1 MDAQQETSPDQ
12 ERRRG
17 RSHDPE
23 GNRRA
28 VLDAARRL
36 FAAHGYQGVGIRAI
50 AADAGVTPGLVMAY
64 FGSKD
69 GLFRAVVGEGT
80 GVTARILDDAGNDP
94 TGLPQALAHSYLDRW
109 DRLSAQD
116 PLAALIRSALN
127 HPPSAEQL
135 AELLER
141 VVTGPLKGVLG
152 DSAAA
157 GARIGLIRSILF
169 GVIMERY
176 LFAHEPVRSVPTA
189 ELEPLLTAVL
199 AAAVGT
205 EAGASSGAD
214 TTPPP
219 NLTPDRTP
227 DQDHGPAPA
236 RSPAPDHHDAPV
248 TDADT
253 RVFAALTDCA
263 ARYRTL
269 IGRVV
274 QQHGI
279 GLAAFEMLAEL
290 HRAGAP
296 YRRTMGE
303 LAAAGSV
310 RAGGVTQHADRL
322 VRAGLI
328 ERERDDRDRRIVH
341 LRLSPAGR
349 DLVERVAEER
359 RAGERELL
367 TGLRPEERSHLVRLL
382 GVLGDSLTETPP
394 SA

>member
-1 MDAQQETSPDQ
+1 MDAQHETQ

-28 VLDAARRL
+28 VLEAARRL

-50 AADAGVTPGLVMAY
+50 ATEAGVTPGLVMAY

-80 GVTARILDDAGNDP
+80 GVTAALLDEAGNDP
-94 TGLPQALAHSYLDRW
+94 AGLPGALAHSYLDRW
-109 DRLSAQD
+109 DRLSARD

-135 AELLER
+135 SELLER
-141 VVTGPLKGVLG
+141 LVTGPLRGVLG
-152 DSAAA
+152 DGPDAV
-157 GARIGLIRSILF
+157 ARIGMIRSVLF

-176 LFAHEPVRSVPTA
+176 LFAHEPARSVPTA
-189 ELEPLLTAVL
+189 DLEPLLADVL
-199 AAAVGT
+199 ATAIGT
-205 EAGASSGAD
+205 PAEGAD
-214 TTPPP
+214 KPSRPG
-219 NLTPDRTP
+219 D
-227 DQDHGPAPA
+227 
-236 RSPAPDHHDAPV
+236 SPA

-274 QQHGI
+274 KRHGI
-279 GLAAFEMLAEL
+279 GLAAFDLLAEL
-290 HRAGAP
+290 RRAPAP
-296 YRRTMGE
+296 HRRTMGE
-303 LAAAGSV
+303 LAAAGAV

-322 VRAGLI
+322 ARAGLI

-341 LRLSPAGR
+341 LRLSEAGR
-349 DLVERVAEER
+349 ALVDQVAQERT
-359 RAGERELL
+359 AGERELL
-367 TGLRPEERSHLVRLL
+367 DGLRPDERRALRHLL
-382 GVLGDSLTETPP
+382 GTLGEALTDPP
-394 SA
+394 GPGAPAVPPPATS

>member
-1 MDAQQETSPDQ
+1 MDPQQEK
-12 ERRRG
+12 RRG

-50 AADAGVTPGLVMAY
+50 AADAGVTPGLVMSY

-80 GVTARILDDAGNDP
+80 GVTAALLDEAGNDP
-94 TGLPQALAHSYLDRW
+94 AGLPGALAHSYLDRW

-116 PLAALIRSALN
+116 PLAALIRSALD

-135 AELLER
+135 SELLER
-141 VVTGPLKGVLG
+141 LVTGPLRGVLG
-152 DSAAA
+152 EGPGAT
-157 GARIGLIRSILF
+157 ARIGMIRSVLF

-176 LFAHEPVRSVPTA
+176 LFAHEPARSVPTVD
-189 ELEPLLTAVL
+189 LEPLLTDVL
-199 AAAVGT
+199 AAAIG
-205 EAGASSGAD
+205 
-214 TTPPP
+214 
-219 NLTPDRTP
+219 
-227 DQDHGPAPA
+227 APA
-236 RSPAPDHHDAPV
+236 EDPEGPPRPGHSPA

-274 QQHGI
+274 KRHGI
-279 GLAAFEMLAEL
+279 SLAAFEVLAEL
-290 HRAGAP
+290 RRAPAP
-296 YRRTMGE
+296 HRRTMGE
-303 LAAAGSV
+303 LTAAGAV
-310 RAGGVTQHADRL
+310 GAGGMTQHADRL
-322 VRAGLI
+322 ERAGLI
-328 ERERDDRDRRIVH
+328 EREGDERDRRIVQ
-341 LRLSPAGR
+341 LRLTEAGR
-349 DLVERVAEER
+349 ELVDRATEER

-367 TGLRPEERSHLVRLL
+367 DGLRPKDRRELRALL
-382 GVLGDSLTETPP
+382 GTLGGALADGPDT
-394 SA
+394 A